1 MKIEKF
7 KDATGSKCVRIEFD
21 DILEYAE
28 YADEVPQDNES
39 RTLSDNAWAGGT
51 FQDGIDQAKTG
62 NPELVKQF
70 FDGANILAAMIEEE
84 KIGEIRDVV
93 GEYFDVADYLSGEP
107 EVFRRDEYGDRKP
120 VVPVYANFSCSWNV
134 NPKHIVNRGCAIVAL
149 CDELSK
155 AGFIVDL
162 HVVEACEWRCT
173 KYYTKI
179 NIANDPLDLDG
190 LAFLIA
196 NPLNLR
202 RLWFAMFE
210 RLNNESDCGGYGS
223 PSEYDLQEIF
233 DTGLSGFYFTTNMH
247 QAYKPSNYDTLE
259 HAKDHVLDM
268 IQRFKESAEQ
278 VILG

>member
-7 KDATGSKCVRIEFD
+7 KDATGSNCVRIEFA

-28 YADEVPQDNES
+28 YADEVPEGNES
-39 RTLSDNAWAGGT
+39 RRMSNNAWCGGT

-84 KIGEIRDVV
+84 KIGEIRDVT

-120 VVPVYANFSCSWNV
+120 VVPVYANFTASCNV
-134 NPKHIVNRGCAIVAL
+134 DPKCIVNRGCAIVAL

-162 HVVEACEWRCT
+162 HVVEASIYRKT

-179 NIANDPLDLDG
+179 NIANDPLDLDTM
-190 LAFLIA
+190 AFTIA
-196 NPLNLR
+196 NPLCLR
-202 RLWFAMFE
+202 RLWFAVLE
-210 RLNNESDCGGYGS
+210 HLEGEAHCGGYGV

-233 DTGLSGFYFTTNMH
+233 DTGLSGFYFTSDRH
-247 QAYKPSNYDTLE
+247 QAYSRGHYDTLE
-259 HAKDHVLDM
+259 HAKDHILDM
-268 IQRFKESAEQ
+268 IQKFKESAEQ

>member
-1 MKIEKF
+1 MKIDHF
-7 KDATGSKCVRIEFD
+7 KDASGSKCVKIEFD

-28 YADEVPQDNES
+28 YADEVPEGNTS
-39 RTLSDNAWAGGT
+39 RKDRDITWAGGT
-51 FQDGIDQAKTG
+51 FQQAVDQAKTG

-120 VVPVYANFSCSWNV
+120 VVPVYANFSCSWTV
-134 NPKHIVNRGCAIVAL
+134 NPKLIVNRGCAIVAL

-162 HVVEACEWRCT
+162 HVVEACEWYGK

-179 NIANDPLDLDG
+179 NISNDPLDLDG

-210 RLNNESDCGGYGS
+210 RVNNESDCGGYGS

-233 DTGLSGFYFTTNMH
+233 DTGLSGFYFTSNRH
-247 QAYKPSNYDTLE
+247 QAYKSSNYDTLE

>member
-7 KDATGSKCVRIEFD
+7 KDATGSKCVKIEFD

-28 YADEVPQDNES
+28 YADEVPEGNES
-39 RTLSDNAWAGGT
+39 RTMSNNAWCGGT

-84 KIGEIRDVV
+84 KIGEIRDVT

-120 VVPVYANFSCSWNV
+120 VVPVYANFTASCGV
-134 NPKHIVNRGCAIVAL
+134 KAEHIVNRGCAIVAL

-162 HVVEACEWRCT
+162 HVVEASEWRGT

-179 NIANDPLDLDG
+179 NIANDPLDLDTM
-190 LAFLIA
+190 AFTIA
-196 NPLNLR
+196 NPLCLR
-202 RLWFAMFE
+202 RLWFAVLE
-210 RLNNESDCGGYGS
+210 HLTNRSECGSYGT
-223 PSEYDLQEIF
+223 PAEYDLQEIF
-233 DTGLSGFYFTTNMH
+233 DTGLSGFYFTSNRH
-247 QAYKPSNYDTLE
+247 KAYSKEHYDTLE
-259 HAKDHVLDM
+259 HAKEHILDM
-268 IQRFKESAEQ
+268 IQQFKESAEQ